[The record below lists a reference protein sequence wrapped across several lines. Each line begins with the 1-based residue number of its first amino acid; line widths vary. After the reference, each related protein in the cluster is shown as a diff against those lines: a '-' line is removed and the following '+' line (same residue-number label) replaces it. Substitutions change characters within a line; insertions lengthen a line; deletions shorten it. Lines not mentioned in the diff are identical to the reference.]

1 MKDTNA
7 IEKAIRQKCKQEL
20 ESIVNNFINELETKI
35 RGEYNSCS
43 FYELKHANASD
54 KDRRGF
60 NVMGT
65 EQLKTVLNNMLITG
79 HIDSMLNVKSRELIK
94 KLELI

>member
-7 IEKAIRQKCKQEL
+7 IEQALKEKCENEIKD
-20 ESIVNNFINELETKI
+20 VVDNFMSDLQSKI
-35 RGEYNSCS
+35 RSKYN
-43 FYELKHANASD
+43 EANYYDFTHPNSNG
-54 KDRRGF
+54 KSSF

-65 EQLKTVLNNMLITG
+65 QQLKSVIFRMISNAHL
-79 HIDSMLNVKSRELIK
+79 DSMVEVKSKELIK